1 MRGLFCGTTARN
13 NEEYRKVV
21 KRRML
26 TMTILIIVGIATAVT
41 AYMAFHH
48 STSAISDHTLGIY
61 SGVGF
66 GMAASG
72 LFFLIRDF
80 LLLRNEAKL
89 KQQRL
94 EQTDERLAQIRDLA
108 LKPALFT
115 MLFILFTSCLIG
127 SIFYPVLIYILLI
140 TVWAFLIVY
149 IIATRYYSRK
159 M

>member
-13 NEEYRKVV
+13 NDEYRKVV

-41 AYMAFHH
+41 AYVAFHH
-48 STSAISDHTLGIY
+48 GVSAISDHTLGIY
-61 SGVGF
+61 SGAGT
-66 GMAASG
+66 GMAAAG
-72 LFFLIRDF
+72 AFFLIRDF
-80 LLLRNEAKL
+80 LLLKNEAKL

-94 EQTDERLAQIRDLA
+94 EESDERLARIRDLA
-108 LKPALFT
+108 LKPAIFVLLIVLFA
-115 MLFILFTSCLIG
+115 SCLIG

-149 IIATRYYSRK
+149 FIATRYYSRK